1 MIGTSLT
8 TILGL
13 AVSALILV
21 AWVGFLVLVI
31 VEAACLLL
39 RRRGGQAC
47 PYEMTR
53 LNFDDLRRK
62 AEWKANEQ

>member
-13 AVSALILV
+13 AISALILM

-39 RRRGGQAC
+39 RRRTRQAC

-53 LNFDDLRRK
+53 LDFDDLRRK
-62 AEWKANEQ
+62 AEWKASEQ